1 MHRWDG
7 RLAWPTIVWL
17 SLLVCAFV
25 VLSLLV
31 TAAGAARFA
40 VAMGYGAAVGFAVG
54 AIFDLA
60 KGSLLIGVHAF
71 WARRSLLFATIFA
84 LIWVC
89 LVTFSCL
96 ATHAMVMTAISSIE
110 RMGTWRM
117 EVRGNT
123 KAELATIEQQLG
135 ALSRP
140 MPPRPAQTVREAL
153 SAERVPGSV
162 WQDSHECAKIQ
173 DSTYF
178 AKACAQVV
186 QLRREL
192 AASED
197 YERLSGRAAE
207 MRKALAEA
215 PIVATSDPLPDAF
228 SATLG
233 RVLPVSGKDGV
244 ALLLTAVIELM
255 SAFGF
260 AGLRLLANAKATGPA
275 DTGSL
280 QVAVSQGASPSAL
293 ARPLPRQRQAT
304 LPKPSLLP
312 TTPEGGMVQANETR
326 EISNPPSN
334 VLPQLSPCRPPQTL
348 LGKAAGRGHGGAGYI
363 PLAYPKVRR
372 GMSPSCQGH
381 VRSS

>member
-1 MHRWDG
+1 
-7 RLAWPTIVWL
+7 
-17 SLLVCAFV
+17 
-25 VLSLLV
+25 
-31 TAAGAARFA
+31 
-40 VAMGYGAAVGFAVG
+40 
-54 AIFDLA
+54 
-60 KGSLLIGVHAF
+60 
-71 WARRSLLFATIFA
+71 
-84 LIWVC
+84 
-89 LVTFSCL
+89 
-96 ATHAMVMTAISSIE
+96 
-110 RMGTWRM
+110 
-117 EVRGNT
+117 
-123 KAELATIEQQLG
+123 
-135 ALSRP
+135 

-372 GMSPSCQGH
+372 GMSPSGQGH